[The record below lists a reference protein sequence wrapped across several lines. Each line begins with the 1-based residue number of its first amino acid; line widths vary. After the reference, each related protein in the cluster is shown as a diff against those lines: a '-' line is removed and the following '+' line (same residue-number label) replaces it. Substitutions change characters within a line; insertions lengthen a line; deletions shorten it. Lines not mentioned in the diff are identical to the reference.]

1 MSVVK
6 SQLEKISCLKEGEK
20 MNIVTSNNKKLLK
33 LLEELG
39 IRTDKTYEVNI
50 KIKEGE
56 AVTVETK
63 SYLNEENLRDLR
75 VITKNYRIVEK

>member
-1 MSVVK
+1 
-6 SQLEKISCLKEGEK
+6 